1 MRIITFCHH
10 PLLVDLI
17 KRHTL
22 SSFRPA
28 FVLIATLLSLVF
40 FPFSCALASSL
51 DKFNRYDSAGL
62 LYLDESGNIINEKR
76 ARDLFVPAST
86 TKLVT
91 AYLALNHWG
100 EDHRFKT
107 DFFLDEST
115 ANPALWI
122 KGYGDPFL
130 VSEELVIIARTIAA
144 RLKERGLYKLG
155 GLHLDTTYFARN
167 IKLPGTARSNNP
179 YDARPSALAA
189 NFNTVFARRTN
200 GTIASAE
207 EQTPI
212 TKTARSIYSNMQGR
226 SERVNTGPDHR
237 ISERYFAELLTEFL
251 RREGLEVG
259 DGISWGKVPSTLP
272 LTYRHL
278 NSRNLAGVIKPMMK
292 FSTNFIA
299 NQLIL
304 KLGAEHLGA
313 PASSDKATL
322 TLKEQL
328 STGFGWK
335 FFFLEDG
342 AGLSRAN
349 KLSPAQLVDVLER
362 FRPWK
367 HLLPEIEPGIYA
379 KSGSLIGISAL
390 AGYIKKKDEW
400 RPFAAIINQKTPY
413 RFRNKLAV
421 ELGEQPG

>member
-1 MRIITFCHH
+1 MFFCRY
-10 PLLVDLI
+10 PT
-17 KRHTL
+17 R
-22 SSFRPA
+22 
-28 FVLIATLLSLVF
+28 
-40 FPFSCALASSL
+40 LASSL

-62 LYLDESGNIINEKR
+62 LYLDESGKVINEKR

-130 VSEELVIIARTIAA
+130 VSEELVIIARTIGA
-144 RLKERGLYKLG
+144 RLKERGIYKLG
-155 GLHLDTTYFARN
+155 GIHLDTTYFARN

-179 YDARPSALAA
+179 YDAHPSALAA
-189 NFNTVFARRTN
+189 NFNTVFARRKN
-200 GTIASAE
+200 GVIVSAE

-212 TKTARSIYSNMQGR
+212 TTTARFIYTTMQGH
-226 SERVNTGPDHR
+226 SDRVNTGPDHK
-237 ISERYFAELLTEFL
+237 IAERYFAELLAEFL

-259 DGISWGKVPSTLP
+259 DEISWGKVPSTLP
-272 LTYRHL
+272 LSYRHL
-278 NSRNLAGVIKPMMK
+278 NSRNLAQVIKPMMK
-292 FSTNFIA
+292 YSTNFIA

-304 KLGAEHLGA
+304 KLAAEYHGA
-313 PASSDKATL
+313 PASSDKVTL

-328 STGFGWK
+328 SAEFGWK
-335 FFFLEDG
+335 SFFLEDG
-342 AGLSRAN
+342 AGLSRTN
-349 KLSPAQLVDVLER
+349 KLSPEQLVDILER

-367 HLLPEIEPGIYA
+367 YLLPEIEPGIYA

-390 AGYIKKKDEW
+390 AGYIRKKEEW

-421 ELGEQPG
+421 ELSEQTD